1 MTKLFT
7 MTKQIKHIFVVVAVT
22 AWTGGV
28 AAGGDAPGEEDIAM
42 AVGMSLPAY
51 WSIEDVEIQA
61 TVNDG
66 DAINPKFRQRF
77 VANAVPREKLYSEPS
92 RNSDWK
98 PYILLIETRTP
109 QQNHKLYGVA
119 SATLVRGKWNL
130 DLRMEN
136 GTDGLG
142 KPIAMYSSPAI
153 VIGSEDAQRAI
164 GNLDAVRTLDR
175 TLAEQAIRI
184 EADAAIL
191 QAAADEELELLRK
204 ENRRRLQA
212 IADRYEQERAAIEAS
227 QETLV
232 AIAEAEAEIASLDIL
247 MGVTEK
253 LSQKRELVR
262 EQQKKMLDKEI
273 EDASSQR
280 DALLA
285 AIRSEDA
292 GERRTSFDVMFASSE
307 EKLTTM
313 ALKGAF
319 ESGDESL
326 RIHAIEVAMNSGV
339 ELFQE
344 MGLKAWIAGL
354 PTIILTVYDFGGTKF
369 QGTLIFEVLAVGK
382 DRRFTGKLHL
392 QDVKWFQQGGY
403 SVSKRIDGTGLVNQN
418 RISLQGVFFIT
429 DEAKTERYCKGELGP
444 SENAFLA
451 GYIDC
456 NYFYQNSWE
465 SFAVAVNS

>member
-1 MTKLFT
+1 
-7 MTKQIKHIFVVVAVT
+7 MTKQIKHIFIIVAVT
-22 AWTGGV
+22 VWAGSV
-28 AAGGDAPGEEDIAM
+28 AVGGDAPGEEDIAM
-42 AVGMSLPAY
+42 AISMSLPVY
-51 WSIEDVEIQA
+51 WSIEDVNIQA

-66 DAINPKFRQRF
+66 DAIDPKIRQRF
-77 VANAVPREKLYSEPS
+77 VAKAVPHEKLYSEPS
-92 RNSDWK
+92 QNSDWN
-98 PYILLIETRTP
+98 PYIMLIETRTP
-109 QQNHKLYGVA
+109 QQPHRLYGVA

-136 GTDGLG
+136 STDGLG

-253 LSQKRELVR
+253 LSRKRELVR

-292 GERRTSFDVMFASSE
+292 GERRTGFDVMFASSE
-307 EKLTTM
+307 EQLSKM

-319 ESGDESL
+319 DSGDENL

-339 ELFQE
+339 KLFQE
-344 MGLKAWIAGL
+344 MALKAWIAGL
-354 PTIILTVYDFGGTKF
+354 PTIILTVYDHGGNKF
-369 QGTLIFEVLAVGK
+369 QGTLIFEVLAVAK
-382 DRRFTGKLHL
+382 DQRFTGKMHP
-392 QDVKWFQQGGY
+392 QDVKWFQEGGF

-418 RISLQGVFFIT
+418 RISLQGVFFKK
-429 DEAKTERYCKGELGP
+429 DEAETERYCKGELGP

-451 GYIDC
+451 GKIDC
-456 NYFYQNSWE
+456 NYIYPKDWSMFVVVVDS
-465 SFAVAVNS
+465 